1 MVEAVVN
8 VLALPDDAARKLREA
23 GRLPEGEEAVVVMV
37 THGWLG
43 EVATIADRL
52 TPRLDVPAPEV
63 LEAARRNAEDRRA
76 AAEEFGLLSA
86 EQVAELVGS
95 KSANRSA
102 AAYNLRRDG
111 KIFAVATADGD
122 RYPGFQFDPDS
133 GRPQPVVGK
142 VLAVLA
148 PLDLSG
154 WELLAWFTA
163 PTGWLDDRRPA
174 DMLSSAPAAVGD
186 AALQEAG
193 DVGF

>member
-1 MVEAVVN
+1 MVKAVVN

-23 GRLPEGEEAVVVMV
+23 GRLPKGEEAVVVTL

-43 EVATIADRL
+43 EVAAIADHL

-76 AAEEFGLLSA
+76 AAEEFGLFSA
-86 EQVAELVGS
+86 EQVAKLVGS

-111 KIFAVATADGD
+111 KIFAVVTADGD
-122 RYPGFQFDPDS
+122 RYPGFEFDPDS
-133 GRPQPVVGK
+133 GRPRPAVGQ
-142 VLAVLA
+142 VLAALA
-148 PLDLSG
+148 PLELSG
-154 WELLAWFTA
+154 WELFAWFTA

-174 DMLSSAPAAVGD
+174 DLLSSAPAVVA

>member
-1 MVEAVVN
+1 MAAGVVN
-8 VLALPDDAARKLREA
+8 VVALPDDAARQLREA
-23 GRLPEGEEAVVVMV
+23 GTLPEGEEAVVVTV

-86 EQVAELVGS
+86 EHVADLVGS

-102 AAYNLRRDG
+102 AAYNLRRG
-111 KIFAVATADGD
+111 SRVFAVPTADGD
-122 RYPGFQFDPDS
+122 RYPGFQFDPAG
-133 GRPQPVVGK
+133 GRPRRAVGQ
-142 VLAVLA
+142 VLAAFVPRGLG
-148 PLDLSG
+148 G

-163 PTGWLDDRRPA
+163 PTGWLDDQRPV
-174 DMLSSAPAAVGD
+174 DLLVSAPAAVVD
-186 AALQEAG
+186 AARQEAG
-193 DVGF
+193 AVRF